1 MGEFKPIE
9 EEMFAKAECPT
20 CFAKTKGDGR
30 AWAHQHV
37 RETGH
42 PVYLTIG
49 YDVRDENWMARLSPE
64 RQAEIK
70 GLVEDPQSARTLT
83 EQLLRDAKG
92 ETTN

>member
-1 MGEFKPIE
+1 MPEAFMDELKPTE

-20 CFAKTKGDGR
+20 CFAKAKSNGR

-49 YDVRDENWMARLSPE
+49 
-64 RQAEIK
+64 
-70 GLVEDPQSARTLT
+70 
-83 EQLLRDAKG
+83 
-92 ETTN
+92 